1 MSHQFLSESWIEAA
15 RDIRH
20 RYSGDVPVIDVV
32 VRINVITTKVPFGDG
47 SISAYIDT
55 SNGSLEMELGSIED
69 SDLTVTT
76 DYETA
81 RKLFVEQDPTA
92 SMQAFMAGRIK
103 VEGDIT
109 RLMVMQTS
117 LPQTETTEAVAAEIK
132 AITAQVLA
140 IASANLSVGV
150 RRVASNAA
158 AVAVPAPNNNA
169 MP

>member
-1 MSHQFLSESWIEAA
+1 MSHQFLSESWIKAA

-47 SISAYIDT
+47 TISAYIDT
-55 SNGSLEMELGSIED
+55 SNGSLEMELGSIEE

-92 SMQAFMAGRIK
+92 SMQAFMGGKIK
-103 VEGDIT
+103 VEGDMMKI
-109 RLMVMQTS
+109 MGMQTAM
-117 LPQTETTEAVAAEIK
+117 PQDAIAIKIAAEIK
-132 AITAQVLA
+132 EITT
-140 IASANLSVGV
+140 
-150 RRVASNAA
+150 
-158 AVAVPAPNNNA
+158 
-169 MP
+169 

>member
-20 RYSGDVPVIDVV
+20 RYSGDVPAIDVV
-32 VRINVITTKVPFGDG
+32 VRINVITTKVPFGEG
-47 SISAYIDT
+47 TISAYIDT
-55 SNGSLEMELGSIED
+55 SNGSLEMELGSLEE

-117 LPQTETTEAVAAEIK
+117 LPQTETTEAVAA
-132 AITAQVLA
+132 
-140 IASANLSVGV
+140 
-150 RRVASNAA
+150 
-158 AVAVPAPNNNA
+158 
-169 MP
+169 

>member
-1 MSHQFLSESWIEAA
+1 MSHQFLSESWIKAA

-20 RYSGDVPVIDVV
+20 RYSGDVPATDVV
-32 VRINVITTKVPFGDG
+32 VRINVITTKVPFGEG
-47 SISAYIDT
+47 TISAYIDT
-55 SNGSLEMELGSIED
+55 SNGSLEMELGSIEE

-117 LPQTETTEAVAAEIK
+117 LPQTDKTDAVAAEIK
-132 AITAQVLA
+132 AITA
-140 IASANLSVGV
+140 
-150 RRVASNAA
+150 
-158 AVAVPAPNNNA
+158 
-169 MP
+169 

>member
-55 SNGSLEMELGSIED
+55 SNGSLDMELGSIEE

-117 LPQTETTEAVAAEIK
+117 LPQTDTTAAVAAEIK
-132 AITAQVLA
+132 AITA
-140 IASANLSVGV
+140 
-150 RRVASNAA
+150 
-158 AVAVPAPNNNA
+158 
-169 MP
+169 

>member
-20 RYSGDVPVIDVV
+20 RYAGDVPAIDVV
-32 VRINVITTKVPFGDG
+32 VRINVVTTKVPFGDG
-47 SISAYIDT
+47 TISAYIDT
-55 SNGSLEMELGSIED
+55 SNGSLEMELGSIEE

-117 LPQTETTEAVAAEIK
+117 LPQTDKTEAVAAEIK
-132 AITAQVLA
+132 AITA
-140 IASANLSVGV
+140 
-150 RRVASNAA
+150 
-158 AVAVPAPNNNA
+158 
-169 MP
+169 

>member
-20 RYSGDVPVIDVV
+20 RYSGDVPAIDVV

-69 SDLTVTT
+69 ADLTVTT

-117 LPQTETTEAVAAEIK
+117 LPQTDKTDAVAAEIK
-132 AITAQVLA
+132 AITA
-140 IASANLSVGV
+140 
-150 RRVASNAA
+150 
-158 AVAVPAPNNNA
+158 
-169 MP
+169 

>member
-20 RYSGDVPVIDVV
+20 RYSGDVPAIDVV
-32 VRINVITTKVPFGDG
+32 VRINVITPKVPFGDG

-132 AITAQVLA
+132 AITA
-140 IASANLSVGV
+140 
-150 RRVASNAA
+150 
-158 AVAVPAPNNNA
+158 
-169 MP
+169 

>member
-20 RYSGDVPVIDVV
+20 RYAGDVPAIDVV

-55 SNGSLEMELGSIED
+55 SNGSLEMELGSIEE

-117 LPQTETTEAVAAEIK
+117 LPQTDKTEAVAAEIK
-132 AITAQVLA
+132 AITA
-140 IASANLSVGV
+140 
-150 RRVASNAA
+150 
-158 AVAVPAPNNNA
+158 
-169 MP
+169 

>member
-20 RYSGDVPVIDVV
+20 RYSGDVPAIDVII
-32 VRINVITTKVPFGDG
+32 RINVVTTKVPFGDG
-47 SISAYIDT
+47 TISAYIDT
-55 SNGSLEMELGSIED
+55 SNGSLEMELGSIEE

-92 SMQAFMAGRIK
+92 SMQAFMGGRIK
-103 VEGDIT
+103 VDGDIT

-117 LPQTETTEAVAAEIK
+117 LPQTDTTVAVAAEIK
-132 AITAQVLA
+132 AITA
-140 IASANLSVGV
+140 
-150 RRVASNAA
+150 
-158 AVAVPAPNNNA
+158 
-169 MP
+169 

>member
-1 MSHQFLSESWIEAA
+1 MSHQFLSESRIEAA

-55 SNGSLEMELGSIED
+55 SNGSLEMELGSIDD

-132 AITAQVLA
+132 AITA
-140 IASANLSVGV
+140 
-150 RRVASNAA
+150 
-158 AVAVPAPNNNA
+158 
-169 MP
+169 

>member
-20 RYSGDVPVIDVV
+20 RYSGDVPVIETV
-32 VRINVITTKVPFGDG
+32 VRINVVTTKVPFGDG
-47 SISAYIDT
+47 TISAYIDT
-55 SNGSLEMELGSIED
+55 SNGSLEMELGSIEE

-81 RKLFVEQDPTA
+81 RKLFVEQDPAA

-117 LPQTETTEAVAAEIK
+117 LPQTDKTDAVAAEIK
-132 AITAQVLA
+132 AITA
-140 IASANLSVGV
+140 
-150 RRVASNAA
+150 
-158 AVAVPAPNNNA
+158 
-169 MP
+169 

>member
-20 RYSGDVPVIDVV
+20 RYAGDVPVIDVV

-55 SNGSLEMELGSIED
+55 SNGSLEMELGSLEE

-117 LPQTETTEAVAAEIK
+117 LPQTDKTEAVAAEIK
-132 AITAQVLA
+132 AITA
-140 IASANLSVGV
+140 
-150 RRVASNAA
+150 
-158 AVAVPAPNNNA
+158 
-169 MP
+169 

>member
-20 RYSGDVPVIDVV
+20 RYSGDVPLIDVV
-32 VRINVITTKVPFGDG
+32 VRINVITTKVPFGEG
-47 SISAYIDT
+47 TISAYIDT
-55 SNGSLEMELGSIED
+55 SNGSLEMELGSIEE

-132 AITAQVLA
+132 AITV
-140 IASANLSVGV
+140 
-150 RRVASNAA
+150 
-158 AVAVPAPNNNA
+158 
-169 MP
+169 

>member
-32 VRINVITTKVPFGDG
+32 VRINVITTKVPFGEG
-47 SISAYIDT
+47 TISAYIDT
-55 SNGSLEMELGSIED
+55 SNGSLEMELGSIEE

-117 LPQTETTEAVAAEIK
+117 LPQTDTTAAVAAEIK
-132 AITAQVLA
+132 AITA
-140 IASANLSVGV
+140 
-150 RRVASNAA
+150 
-158 AVAVPAPNNNA
+158 
-169 MP
+169 

>member
-20 RYSGDVPVIDVV
+20 RYSGDVPAIDVV
-32 VRINVITTKVPFGDG
+32 IRINVVTTKAPFGDG
-47 SISAYIDT
+47 TISAYIDT
-55 SNGSLEMELGSIED
+55 SNGSLEMELGSIEE

-117 LPQTETTEAVAAEIK
+117 LPQTDTTEAVAAEIK
-132 AITAQVLA
+132 AITA
-140 IASANLSVGV
+140 
-150 RRVASNAA
+150 
-158 AVAVPAPNNNA
+158 
-169 MP
+169 

>member
-20 RYSGDVPVIDVV
+20 RYAGDVPAIDVV

-55 SNGSLEMELGSIED
+55 SNGSLEMELGSIEEA
-69 SDLTVTT
+69 DLTVTT

-117 LPQTETTEAVAAEIK
+117 LPQTDKTEAVAAEIK
-132 AITAQVLA
+132 AITA
-140 IASANLSVGV
+140 
-150 RRVASNAA
+150 
-158 AVAVPAPNNNA
+158 
-169 MP
+169 

>member
-32 VRINVITTKVPFGDG
+32 VRINVITTKVPFGEG
-47 SISAYIDT
+47 TISAYIDT
-55 SNGSLEMELGSIED
+55 SNGNLEMELGSIEE

-117 LPQTETTEAVAAEIK
+117 LPQTDKTDAVAAEIK
-132 AITAQVLA
+132 AITA
-140 IASANLSVGV
+140 
-150 RRVASNAA
+150 
-158 AVAVPAPNNNA
+158 
-169 MP
+169 

>member
-1 MSHQFLSESWIEAA
+1 MSHQFLSEAWIEAA

-20 RYSGDVPVIDVV
+20 RYSGDVPTIETV

-47 SISAYIDT
+47 TISAYIDT
-55 SNGSLEMELGSIED
+55 SNGSLEMELGSIEE

-117 LPQTETTEAVAAEIK
+117 LPQTDTTEAVAAEIK
-132 AITAQVLA
+132 AITA
-140 IASANLSVGV
+140 
-150 RRVASNAA
+150 
-158 AVAVPAPNNNA
+158 
-169 MP
+169 

>member
-20 RYSGDVPVIDVV
+20 RYSGDVPLIDVV
-32 VRINVITTKVPFGDG
+32 VRINVITTKVPFGEG
-47 SISAYIDT
+47 TISAYIDT
-55 SNGSLEMELGSIED
+55 SNGSLEMELGSIEE

-132 AITAQVLA
+132 AITA
-140 IASANLSVGV
+140 
-150 RRVASNAA
+150 
-158 AVAVPAPNNNA
+158 
-169 MP
+169 

>member
-20 RYSGDVPVIDVV
+20 RYSGDVPAIDVV

-55 SNGSLEMELGSIED
+55 SNGSLEMELGSLED

-117 LPQTETTEAVAAEIK
+117 LPQTDKTDAVAAEIK
-132 AITAQVLA
+132 AITA
-140 IASANLSVGV
+140 
-150 RRVASNAA
+150 
-158 AVAVPAPNNNA
+158 
-169 MP
+169 

>member
-55 SNGSLEMELGSIED
+55 SNGSLEMELGSIEE

-117 LPQTETTEAVAAEIK
+117 LPQTDKTDAVAAEIK
-132 AITAQVLA
+132 AITA
-140 IASANLSVGV
+140 
-150 RRVASNAA
+150 
-158 AVAVPAPNNNA
+158 
-169 MP
+169 

>member
-20 RYSGDVPVIDVV
+20 RYSGDVPAIDVII
-32 VRINVITTKVPFGDG
+32 RINVVTTKVPFGDG
-47 SISAYIDT
+47 TISAYIDT
-55 SNGSLEMELGSIED
+55 SNGSLEMELGSIEE

-92 SMQAFMAGRIK
+92 SMQAFMGGRIK
-103 VEGDIT
+103 VDGDIT

-117 LPQTETTEAVAAEIK
+117 LPQTDTTAAVAAEIK
-132 AITAQVLA
+132 AITA
-140 IASANLSVGV
+140 
-150 RRVASNAA
+150 
-158 AVAVPAPNNNA
+158 
-169 MP
+169 

>member
-32 VRINVITTKVPFGDG
+32 VRINMITTKVPFGDG

-55 SNGSLEMELGSIED
+55 SNGSLEMELGSLED

-117 LPQTETTEAVAAEIK
+117 LPQTDKTDAVAAEIK
-132 AITAQVLA
+132 AITA
-140 IASANLSVGV
+140 
-150 RRVASNAA
+150 
-158 AVAVPAPNNNA
+158 
-169 MP
+169 

>member
-1 MSHQFLSESWIEAA
+1 MLLEEPQAF
-15 RDIRH
+15 R
-20 RYSGDVPVIDVV
+20 DVPVIDVV

-55 SNGSLEMELGSIED
+55 SNGSLEMELGSLED

-81 RKLFVEQDPTA
+81 RKLLVEQDPTA

-117 LPQTETTEAVAAEIK
+117 LPQTDKTDAVAAEIK
-132 AITAQVLA
+132 AITA
-140 IASANLSVGV
+140 
-150 RRVASNAA
+150 
-158 AVAVPAPNNNA
+158 
-169 MP
+169 

>member
-20 RYSGDVPVIDVV
+20 RYAGDVPAIDVV

-55 SNGSLEMELGSIED
+55 SNGSLEMELGSIEEA
-69 SDLTVTT
+69 DLTVTT

-132 AITAQVLA
+132 AITA
-140 IASANLSVGV
+140 
-150 RRVASNAA
+150 
-158 AVAVPAPNNNA
+158 
-169 MP
+169 

>member
-20 RYSGDVPVIDVV
+20 RYSGDVPAIDVV

-55 SNGSLEMELGSIED
+55 SNGSLEMELGSIEE

-117 LPQTETTEAVAAEIK
+117 LPQTDKTDAVAAEIK
-132 AITAQVLA
+132 EITA
-140 IASANLSVGV
+140 
-150 RRVASNAA
+150 
-158 AVAVPAPNNNA
+158 
-169 MP
+169 

>member
-32 VRINVITTKVPFGDG
+32 VRINVITTKVPFGEG
-47 SISAYIDT
+47 TISAYIDT
-55 SNGSLEMELGSIED
+55 SNGSLEMELGSIEE

-132 AITAQVLA
+132 AITA
-140 IASANLSVGV
+140 
-150 RRVASNAA
+150 
-158 AVAVPAPNNNA
+158 
-169 MP
+169 

>member
-20 RYSGDVPVIDVV
+20 RYSGDVPAIDVV
-32 VRINVITTKVPFGDG
+32 VRINVITTKVPFGEG
-47 SISAYIDT
+47 TISAYIDT
-55 SNGSLEMELGSIED
+55 SNGSLEMELGSIEE

-132 AITAQVLA
+132 AITV
-140 IASANLSVGV
+140 
-150 RRVASNAA
+150 
-158 AVAVPAPNNNA
+158 
-169 MP
+169 

>member
-20 RYSGDVPVIDVV
+20 RYSGDVPAIDVV
-32 VRINVITTKVPFGDG
+32 VRINVITTKVPFGEG
-47 SISAYIDT
+47 TISAYIDT
-55 SNGSLEMELGSIED
+55 SNGSLEMELGSIEE

-117 LPQTETTEAVAAEIK
+117 LPQTDTTDAVAAEIK
-132 AITAQVLA
+132 AITA
-140 IASANLSVGV
+140 
-150 RRVASNAA
+150 
-158 AVAVPAPNNNA
+158 
-169 MP
+169 

>member
-55 SNGSLEMELGSIED
+55 SNGSLEMELGSIEE

-132 AITAQVLA
+132 AITV
-140 IASANLSVGV
+140 
-150 RRVASNAA
+150 
-158 AVAVPAPNNNA
+158 
-169 MP
+169 

>member
-20 RYSGDVPVIDVV
+20 RYSGDVPAIDVV

-55 SNGSLEMELGSIED
+55 SNGSLEMELGSIEEA
-69 SDLTVTT
+69 DLTVTT

-132 AITAQVLA
+132 AITA
-140 IASANLSVGV
+140 
-150 RRVASNAA
+150 
-158 AVAVPAPNNNA
+158 
-169 MP
+169 

>member
-20 RYSGDVPVIDVV
+20 RYSGDVPVIDVI

-47 SISAYIDT
+47 TISAYIDT
-55 SNGSLEMELGSIED
+55 SNGSLEMELGSIEE

-117 LPQTETTEAVAAEIK
+117 LPQTDKTDAVAAEIK
-132 AITAQVLA
+132 AITA
-140 IASANLSVGV
+140 
-150 RRVASNAA
+150 
-158 AVAVPAPNNNA
+158 
-169 MP
+169 

>member
-20 RYSGDVPVIDVV
+20 RYSGDVPAIDVI

-132 AITAQVLA
+132 AITA
-140 IASANLSVGV
+140 
-150 RRVASNAA
+150 
-158 AVAVPAPNNNA
+158 
-169 MP
+169 

>member
-20 RYSGDVPVIDVV
+20 RYSGDVPAIDVV

-55 SNGSLEMELGSIED
+55 SNGSLEMELGSIEE

-117 LPQTETTEAVAAEIK
+117 LPQTETTDAVAAEIK
-132 AITAQVLA
+132 AITA
-140 IASANLSVGV
+140 
-150 RRVASNAA
+150 
-158 AVAVPAPNNNA
+158 
-169 MP
+169 

>member
-1 MSHQFLSESWIEAA
+1 MTWIEAA

-20 RYSGDVPVIDVV
+20 RYSGDVPAIDVV

-55 SNGSLEMELGSIED
+55 SNGSLEMELGSIEE

-117 LPQTETTEAVAAEIK
+117 LPQTDKTDAVAAEIK
-132 AITAQVLA
+132 AITA
-140 IASANLSVGV
+140 
-150 RRVASNAA
+150 
-158 AVAVPAPNNNA
+158 
-169 MP
+169 

>member
-20 RYSGDVPVIDVV
+20 RYAGDVPVIDVV

-55 SNGSLEMELGSIED
+55 SNGSLEMELGSIEE

-117 LPQTETTEAVAAEIK
+117 LPQTDKTDAVAAEIK
-132 AITAQVLA
+132 AITA
-140 IASANLSVGV
+140 
-150 RRVASNAA
+150 
-158 AVAVPAPNNNA
+158 
-169 MP
+169 